1 MLTKITKICNIIE
14 ENIAFIDNTI
24 KYNNQWWWKYI
35 SFYSQINSNVYDSNY
50 ESITN
55 MNNTNV
61 LISNGTIELSEYS
74 TL

>member
-35 SFYSQINSNVYDSNY
+35 SFYSHINSNVYDSNY